1 MYLTPKQ
8 RIAVAKLAGKKC
20 KMSCTLDGIQ
30 VKALWDTGAQVSK
43 VSMVSK
49 TWLRENLPS
58 SKSRNLEELL
68 AEWG

>member
-8 RIAVAKLAGKKC
+8 CIAVAKLAGKKC

-30 VKALWDTGAQVSK
+30 VKALWDTGAQVS
-43 VSMVSK
+43 MVSK